1 MHSVEIEKTRLTKHN
16 KKIDK
21 STNHKHTIFNRYLC
35 NKTRH
40 SYIILRIAGQTAGPI
55 GLNLFVDTQGG
66 PLA

>member
-40 SYIILRIAGQTAGPI
+40 SYIYC
-55 GLNLFVDTQGG
+55 V
-66 PLA
+66 